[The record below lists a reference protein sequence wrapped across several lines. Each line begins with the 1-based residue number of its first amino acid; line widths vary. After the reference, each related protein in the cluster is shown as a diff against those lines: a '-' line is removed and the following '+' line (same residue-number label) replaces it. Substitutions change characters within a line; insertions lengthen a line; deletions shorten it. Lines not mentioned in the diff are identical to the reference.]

1 MYYII
6 QCLFTYLTEYPSIH
20 GLTNEGLRLF
30 AALIMNTCTL
40 VARLLPMVAR
50 LLPMGRSLVTRLEY
64 MYVFDHFCHCT
75 QELQKFMMTWL
86 IV

>member
-6 QCLFTYLTEYPSIH
+6 QRLFTYLTEYPSIH
-20 GLTNEGLRLF
+20 ELTNEGLRL
-30 AALIMNTCTL
+30 ALIMNTCSL
-40 VARLLPMVAR
+40 VARLLPMVTR
-50 LLPMGRSLVTRLEY
+50 LLPMGRSLVTRLQY

-75 QELQKFMMTWL
+75 QELHQFMMTWL